1 MADQPNSIF
10 ETQNSGTTIPQ
21 NGSTS
26 TEPNTHPNTKLTDLL
41 NGIKNERGEPKYKTL
56 EDALLGLQH
65 AQDYIPTLKKTL
77 TEREQELENL
87 RKEQNKIAE
96 LEASVRRLSEQSG
109 NEGTPPKS
117 LTEQEV
123 AALVAKSLETTLT
136 QREQQAI
143 QKNNLNT
150 VVSSLQS
157 TFGDAAEAKYN
168 EKAAEFGM
176 SVAEFNALAARS
188 PMIVLTALGVKA
200 STNNN
205 TQAPNK
211 GSVNSG
217 GLQTPTETLVGRNKV
232 PTLIGATTQDVQA
245 ESKRANQMV
254 DELHKEGRS
263 VHDLTDPKVYFKHF
277 GGV

>member
-10 ETQNSGTTIPQ
+10 ENQNSGTTIPQ
-21 NGSTS
+21 SGSTS
-26 TEPNTHPNTKLTDLL
+26 TEPNTQPNTKLTDLL

-65 AQDYIPTLKKTL
+65 AQEYIPNLKKTL

-87 RKEQNKIAE
+87 RKEQSKIAE

-109 NEGTPPKS
+109 DEGKPPKS
-117 LTEQEV
+117 LTEQDV
-123 AALVAKSLETTLT
+123 AELVAKSLETTLT
-136 QREQQAI
+136 QREQQVI

-150 VVSSLQS
+150 VVLSLQS
-157 TFGDAAEAKYN
+157 TFGDAAETKYN

-200 STNNN
+200 STNSN

-217 GLQTPTETLVGRNKV
+217 SLQTPTETLVGRNKV